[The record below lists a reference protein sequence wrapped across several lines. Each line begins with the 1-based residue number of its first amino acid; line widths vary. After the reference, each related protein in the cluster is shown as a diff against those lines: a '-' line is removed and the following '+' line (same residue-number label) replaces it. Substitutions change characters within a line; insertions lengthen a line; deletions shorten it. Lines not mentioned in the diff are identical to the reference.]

1 MRSLSVEGM
10 WLKATKHVYLQTS
23 NAEESRA
30 MKLFWRGLS
39 GLLLLILVAGAVIYW
54 NPLWVTD
61 LQIHYGLWRHGV
73 RGSYVEVAGHRLHS
87 YEASPPD
94 GSPGTPLL
102 LIHGLGARG
111 EDWGAL
117 LPELATKGF
126 HVYAPDLLGYG
137 RSDRP
142 DVSYSISLEEQ
153 TVVDYMHAMH
163 LTRADVAGWSMGG
176 WIAMKLTLD
185 HPELVDRLVVYDSA
199 GVYFPFAVTADVF
212 TPTDVAG
219 VRRLLAV
226 LTPKPPPLPDF
237 IGRAVV
243 RRNQDMAWV
252 IHRSLAAMIGGRDL
266 LDSKLQ
272 DIQRPTLVMWGSQ
285 DDLIPLEAGQ
295 RIHAKIPG
303 SSIAVV
309 EGCGHLMPAECW
321 QPALEGT
328 VDFLRA
334 QPAMVEAKRTFPP
347 AAH

>member
-1 MRSLSVEGM
+1 
-10 WLKATKHVYLQTS
+10 
-23 NAEESRA
+23 
-30 MKLFWRGLS
+30 MKSFWRGLT
-39 GLLLLILVAGAVIYW
+39 GLLLLVFAVGAIFYW
-54 NPLWVTD
+54 NPLWVND
-61 LQIHYGLWRHGV
+61 LQIRYSLWRKGV
-73 RGSYVEVAGHRLHS
+73 HSSYVEVAGHQLHS
-87 YEASPPD
+87 YEAAPPD
-94 GSPGTPLL
+94 GTPGTPLL
-102 LIHGLGARG
+102 LVHGLGARG

-117 LPELATKGF
+117 LPALAAKGF

-153 TVVDYMHAMH
+153 TVVDYMRTMH
-163 LTRADVAGWSMGG
+163 LIRADVAGWSMGG

-185 HPELVDRLVVYDSA
+185 HPELVDRLVIYDSA
-199 GVYFPFAVTADVF
+199 GVYFPSAVTADVF

-219 VRRLLAV
+219 VRRLLAI

-252 IHRSLAAMIGGRDL
+252 IHSSVDAMMGGRDL
-266 LDSKLQ
+266 LDFKLQ
-272 DIQRPTLVMWGSQ
+272 AIQRPTLVMWGSH
-285 DDLIPLEAGQ
+285 DDLIPLEVGE
-295 RIHAKIPG
+295 RIYASIPG
-303 SSIAVV
+303 SSLAVV

-328 VDFLRA
+328 VDFLKA
-334 QPAMVEAKRTFPP
+334 QPAMVGVKRTFPA